1 MRLERAW
8 IERLLGWA
16 PRFPSIGATTVRGPL
31 SSRRSVR
38 LIVQISVLLLLLVA
52 WQLYS
57 AIVSPIILPSPAAV
71 WNAGVEMAISGE
83 LWSATLASL
92 KVFAIGFGLAIVV
105 GLVLGVAIGRSR
117 WFSAG
122 TEHILTAV
130 YVTPQIALL
139 PLIIVWFGLGLGAK
153 VAIVFLVSVFPIMFN
168 AKDGVAQISANYVD
182 VARSY
187 GASETAVLRE
197 VMIPSITP
205 HVMTGMRLSA
215 GRGLTGMV
223 VGEMF
228 TGISGLGGI
237 IVAAGNTL
245 QTAKTFAPIFV
256 LAVIGLIV
264 IQGGKWLETNVLV
277 KWKNTERAF

>member
-1 MRLERAW
+1 MHVEEAQVERPPG
-8 IERLLGWA
+8 ETRRRKEDSA
-16 PRFPSIGATTVRGPL
+16 PKMYKPL

-38 LIVQISVLLLLLVA
+38 LVLQLGVLLLLLVA

-57 AIVSPIILPSPAAV
+57 ATVSPIILPSVGAIWDAALQ
-71 WNAGVEMAISGE
+71 MAVSGE

-92 KVFAIGFGLAIVV
+92 EVFVIGFAMAIVAGIV
-105 GLVLGVAIGRSR
+105 IGIAVGRSH
-117 WFSAG
+117 WVSAAS
-122 TEHILTAV
+122 EHVLTAI

-139 PLIIVWFGLGLGAK
+139 PLIIVWFGLEMEAK
-153 VAIVFLVSVFPIMFN
+153 IVLVFLVSVFPIMFN
-168 AKDGVAQISANYVD
+168 TRDGIAQISAQHVD

-187 GASETAVLRE
+187 GASETFVLRE
-197 VMIPSITP
+197 VMIPSFMP
-205 HVMTGMRLSA
+205 YVMTGIRLGA

-245 QTAKTFAPIFV
+245 ETAKAFAPIFV
-256 LAVIGLIV
+256 LAAIGLVV
-264 IQGGKWLETNVLV
+264 IEGGKWLETHVFV